1 MNTDSA
7 AVAHLRRKPSWLV
20 ATVAGLFGLFYAYA
34 VWNAVAY
41 LAART
46 SILNGLGWALL
57 LFACAFPVLVFAAAL
72 ALGLRRTTLQLA
84 LILLTGLGLTAVFW
98 LNVLSYSYT
107 GGEGLVVSG

>member
-1 MNTDSA
+1 MTTAPEPAPRPMRTWLA
-7 AVAHLRRKPSWLV
+7 A
-20 ATVAGLFGLFYAYA
+20 TIAGLFGLFYAYA

-41 LAART
+41 LIARA

-57 LFACAFPVLVFAAAL
+57 VFACAFPVLVFGAAL
-72 ALGLRRTTLQLA
+72 ALGLRRRGVDFA

-107 GGEGLVVSG
+107 GGSGLVAS